1 MQEFSFLFYSF
12 NLVIISYITSMW
24 AKLHFIIS
32 TRYLFQSFWCT
43 IIKIIQALKH
53 FTYYKIYFMKKRKVV
68 NI

>member
-1 MQEFSFLFYSF
+1 
-12 NLVIISYITSMW
+12 MW